1 MAKQCAAAGLCVALT
16 ATSCGFGGVNTLPLP
31 GAVASGSGNSV
42 YHVQIANV
50 GTLESNSPVMIDDV
64 VVGSVGKLGVH
75 NWVADVEV
83 RVRPDVAV
91 PANAV
96 ATIGQTS
103 LLGSMHVALDPP
115 LGEPPSGRLQPGST
129 IALNRS
135 STYPSTEQTLSS
147 LSVVVNAGG
156 LGQIGDFI
164 HSTATALSG
173 REGEIRELITRLD
186 TFVGTVDEQRD
197 RFNAS
202 IQALDRLTNT
212 LAAQKDDITDA
223 LRTVPPALD
232 VLLAERARFV
242 TAMQKLGEFSDIA
255 TELVNT
261 TQDDLVKNLTNLEPT
276 LKALADV
283 GPYLGTVLAL
293 VPSFPFPQNFI
304 DRAIRGDYINIF
316 ATIDLTY
323 SRLKRSLL
331 LGTRWGDPNA
341 PLIPAPGDPAHL
353 NYTYEPLNLGVTPP
367 PEGVT
372 PPPPSAPSGARPGT
386 TSACHT
392 ARSTCCSAGLVCL
405 RGTVPARRRGQLM
418 LTRLVRTQLI
428 IFAIASVIGVATM
441 VFGYMG
447 VPTWLGVGHIKVTVE
462 LPGTGGLYRF
472 GNVTYRGVQ
481 MGKVVSVTPTAT
493 GATAELSLKS
503 SPKIPADV
511 QANVRSVSAV
521 GEQYVDLIPQGAGPP
536 FLAEGSVIERA
547 DATIPQKVGPVLDQ
561 LSALVKSVPEQKLSD
576 LLDESFLAFNG
587 AGYDVGSLLDSG
599 SRIAADSNAT
609 AERTRTLIDD
619 SAPLL
624 DSQAESAD
632 SLRNW
637 ARSLAA
643 VTDQIVDND
652 PDLRTILD
660 TGPGPPTRRHGC
672 STRSSRRYL
681 CCWRT

>member
-1 MAKQCAAAGLCVALT
+1 MSKQCAAAGLCVALT

-129 IALNRS
+129 IAMNRS

-341 PLIPAPGDPAHL
+341 PLVPAPGDPAHL
-353 NYTYEPLNLGVTPP
+353 NYTYEPLNLGITPPPDGITPPLPSATPAADVAPMLPVTPP
-367 PEGVT
+367 AAPVA
-372 PPPPSAPSGARPGT
+372 PPASSVF
-386 TSACHT
+386 
-392 ARSTCCSAGLVCL
+392 AG
-405 RGTVPARRRGQLM
+405 P
-418 LTRLVRTQLI
+418 
-428 IFAIASVIGVATM
+428 
-441 VFGYMG
+441 Y
-447 VPTWLGVGHIKVTVE
+447 P
-462 LPGTGGLYRF
+462 PGTGG
-472 GNVTYRGVQ
+472 G
-481 MGKVVSVTPTAT
+481 
-493 GATAELSLKS
+493 
-503 SPKIPADV
+503 
-511 QANVRSVSAV
+511 
-521 GEQYVDLIPQGAGPP
+521 
-536 FLAEGSVIERA
+536 
-547 DATIPQKVGPVLDQ
+547 
-561 LSALVKSVPEQKLSD
+561 
-576 LLDESFLAFNG
+576 
-587 AGYDVGSLLDSG
+587 
-599 SRIAADSNAT
+599 
-609 AERTRTLIDD
+609 
-619 SAPLL
+619 
-624 DSQAESAD
+624 
-632 SLRNW
+632 
-637 ARSLAA
+637 
-643 VTDQIVDND
+643 
-652 PDLRTILD
+652 
-660 TGPGPPTRRHGC
+660 
-672 STRSSRRYL
+672 
-681 CCWRT
+681 

>member
-1 MAKQCAAAGLCVALT
+1 MSKQCASAGLCVALT

-129 IALNRS
+129 IAMNRS

-223 LRTVPPALD
+223 LRTVPSALD

-261 TQDDLVKNLTNLEPT
+261 TQDDLLKNLTNLEPT

-341 PLIPAPGDPAHL
+341 ALVPAPGDPAHL
-353 NYTYEPLNLGVTPP
+353 NYTYEPLNLGITPPPDGITPPLPSATPAADVAPMLPVTPP
-367 PEGVT
+367 AAPVA
-372 PPPPSAPSGARPGT
+372 PPSS
-386 TSACHT
+386 SVF
-392 ARSTCCSAGLVCL
+392 AG
-405 RGTVPARRRGQLM
+405 P
-418 LTRLVRTQLI
+418 
-428 IFAIASVIGVATM
+428 
-441 VFGYMG
+441 Y
-447 VPTWLGVGHIKVTVE
+447 P
-462 LPGTGGLYRF
+462 PGTGG
-472 GNVTYRGVQ
+472 G
-481 MGKVVSVTPTAT
+481 
-493 GATAELSLKS
+493 
-503 SPKIPADV
+503 
-511 QANVRSVSAV
+511 
-521 GEQYVDLIPQGAGPP
+521 
-536 FLAEGSVIERA
+536 
-547 DATIPQKVGPVLDQ
+547 
-561 LSALVKSVPEQKLSD
+561 
-576 LLDESFLAFNG
+576 
-587 AGYDVGSLLDSG
+587 
-599 SRIAADSNAT
+599 
-609 AERTRTLIDD
+609 
-619 SAPLL
+619 
-624 DSQAESAD
+624 
-632 SLRNW
+632 
-637 ARSLAA
+637 
-643 VTDQIVDND
+643 
-652 PDLRTILD
+652 
-660 TGPGPPTRRHGC
+660 
-672 STRSSRRYL
+672 
-681 CCWRT
+681 